1 MLKILL
7 FISLIISTLTNFNL
21 VSAEV
26 VSIIPLKKPDLSRD
40 ELNKKISKN
49 ILKPIKKPNKNQK
62 KTVEKKITIE
72 PKKISN
78 LSFKIP
84 KKKPTVAGKKSTA
97 RVKLSKYYSKKD
109 FSIAKKA
116 ISEMQKS
123 RWTSSLKIAK
133 KAKDK
138 SIYNFI
144 KWRYLLTTG
153 NQASF
158 YDYKVFIDQNSQYPR
173 ISRLRFLAEHKLSTA
188 KISPKKIIN

>member
-7 FISLIISTLTNFNL
+7 FISLIISTLTNFNQ

-26 VSIIPLKKPDLSRD
+26 ISIIPLKKPDLSRD

-62 KTVEKKITIE
+62 KTVEKKITVE
-72 PKKISN
+72 SKKISN

-84 KKKPTVAGKKSTA
+84 KKKPTVAGKKATT

-109 FSIAKKA
+109 FIIAKKA

-123 RWTSSLKIAK
+123 RWTSSLKIA
-133 KAKDK
+133 
-138 SIYNFI
+138 
-144 KWRYLLTTG
+144 
-153 NQASF
+153 
-158 YDYKVFIDQNSQYPR
+158 
-173 ISRLRFLAEHKLSTA
+173 
-188 KISPKKIIN
+188 